1 MWEPRRKKRESNE
14 NASRAMLARE
24 LKNKL
29 CRAEWWRFS
38 VQFFLSFIWCIVL
51 FRNSSWCFVCVC
63 VRMRR
68 HLTNQHTKSSTYSML
83 LDLKSL
89 NHPSTTYK
97 ANKRNTKAMR
107 KYIYL
112 WGELKKQ
119 AAQRKHVCV
128 LFGNK
133 NNRQKNQSQKCFR
146 FDMSFFFFLLLV
158 GLRFVSP
165 VPRAVH

>member
-1 MWEPRRKKRESNE
+1 MRNDDDF
-14 NASRAMLARE
+14 
-24 LKNKL
+24 
-29 CRAEWWRFS
+29 RFN
-38 VQFFLSFIWCIVL
+38 FFSLSFGVL
-51 FRNSSWCFVCVC
+51 FFFVILVGVSCVCVC